1 MFKTINDV
9 DWKKWKPDIKATL
22 MFIIKND
29 EVLLIHKK
37 TGLGIGKINGPG
49 GKIET
54 NESSLEC
61 SIRETQEEVC
71 VTPEIISKSG
81 ELYFQFTDELK
92 IHCIVYRAENLIGIP
107 KETREAKP
115 FWCSINKIPYDQMWE
130 DDVTWFKYLIKKKYF
145 NGKYIFKKDQ
155 MLDSKVEFKK

>member
-9 DWKKWKPDIKATL
+9 DWGKWKPDIKATL
-22 MFIIKND
+22 MFIFKNN

-37 TGLGIGKINGPG
+37 TGLGIGKINAPG
-49 GKIET
+49 GKIEI

-61 SIRETQEEVC
+61 AIRETQEEVC
-71 VTPEIISKSG
+71 VTPEVISKSG

-92 IHCIVYRAENLIGIP
+92 IHCIVYIAEDFIGVP

-115 FWCSINKIPYDQMWE
+115 FWCPINKIPYDQMWE
-130 DDVTWFKYLIKKKYF
+130 DDVTWFKYLIEKKYF
-145 NGKYIFKKDQ
+145 TGKYIFKKDQ